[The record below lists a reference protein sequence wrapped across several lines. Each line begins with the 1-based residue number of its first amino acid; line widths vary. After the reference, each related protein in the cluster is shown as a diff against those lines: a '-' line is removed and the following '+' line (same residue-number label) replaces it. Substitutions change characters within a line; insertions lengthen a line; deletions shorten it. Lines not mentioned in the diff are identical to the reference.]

1 MPTVTRDKSPS
12 RPTRTRGRTR
22 TAEPESNGKLVLPS
36 QENTPP
42 EELSDSIIFFHGEK
56 AIGKTSL
63 AAEFPDTLVMM
74 VERGR
79 RNLPIFQVVPK
90 NWDEVK
96 GYVELFLEDD
106 RFANLSID
114 TIDRL
119 YIMCHDYVCHSH
131 GVDNPD
137 GSASPYLIWNEI
149 AEEFGGL
156 IYLIKQSG
164 KGLILISH
172 SKPRPLTIKRKGL
185 KRDELDESVVNY
197 DRMEP
202 TCTPAAFKTVQE
214 MADFVFYYGWK
225 EGKRVMIVRSPLNI
239 YWTAC
244 GVPDRFLDPDGTPL
258 EAFEV
263 GTSPKAAYKSL
274 IDAYH
279 NKLRDIDY
287 TPPRPERKVS
297 LSRPARRR

>member
-1 MPTVTRDKSPS
+1 
-12 RPTRTRGRTR
+12 
-22 TAEPESNGKLVLPS
+22 VLPS

-63 AAEFPDTLVMM
+63 AAEFPNTLVMM
-74 VERGR
+74 MERGR
-79 RNLPIFQVVPK
+79 RNLKIFQVVPK
-90 NWDEVK
+90 DWEEVK
-96 GYVELFLEDD
+96 GYVELFLGDD
-106 RFANLSID
+106 RFSNLAID

-119 YIMCHDYVCHSH
+119 YVMCHDFVCRSH

-149 AEEFGGL
+149 ATEFGGL
-156 IYLIKQSG
+156 IYLIKESG

-172 SKPRPLTIKRKGL
+172 SKARPLTIKRKGL

-197 DRMEP
+197 ERMDP
-202 TCTPAAFKTVQE
+202 TCTPAAFKAVQE
-214 MADFVFYYGWK
+214 MADFVFYYGWRD
-225 EGKRVMIVRSPLNI
+225 GKRAMIVRSPLNI

-244 GVPDRFLDPDGTPL
+244 GVADKFLDPDGTPL

-274 IDAYH
+274 LDAYN

-287 TPPRPERKVS
+287 VPPRPSRDVKS
-297 LSRPARRR
+297 IPARPARTRSR